1 MSPSSVPVLRGERV
15 ALRPLEADDYQAWR
29 DVRVRCRDYLEPWEP
44 LPEPGAPDPVRD
56 ASAFRARCAAWSRQR
71 HLDSAYPNGIF
82 LDGQLVGEINLSGVQ
97 RGPFQS
103 GHIGYWV
110 DEAMAGKGIAPEA
123 LLVLLRFAFEELRL
137 HRIEVAIVPRNV
149 RSHRVVEK
157 AGLRK
162 EGVALRYLQ
171 IRGVWEDHVIYAI
184 TAEEWR
190 QRSEQRYSVPR
201 TTADE

>member
-1 MSPSSVPVLRGERV
+1 MSAAPTLHGPRV
-15 ALRPLEADDYQAWR
+15 MLRPLEADDYQAWR

-56 ASAFRARCAAWSRQR
+56 PAAFRARCAAWSRQR

-82 LDGQLVGEINLSGVQ
+82 LDGGTLVGEINLSGVQ

-103 GHIGYWV
+103 GHIGYWI
-110 DEAMAGKGIAPEA
+110 DEAVAGQGIAPEA
-123 LLVLLRFAFEELRL
+123 LVVLLKFAFEELHL
-137 HRIEVAIVPRNV
+137 HRIEVAIVPRND
-149 RSHRVVEK
+149 RSHRVVQK

-171 IRGVWEDHVIYAI
+171 IRGTWEDHVIYAI
-184 TAEEWR
+184 TTEEWA
-190 QRSEQRYSVPR
+190 QRSDDIAHQLFASE
-201 TTADE
+201 T